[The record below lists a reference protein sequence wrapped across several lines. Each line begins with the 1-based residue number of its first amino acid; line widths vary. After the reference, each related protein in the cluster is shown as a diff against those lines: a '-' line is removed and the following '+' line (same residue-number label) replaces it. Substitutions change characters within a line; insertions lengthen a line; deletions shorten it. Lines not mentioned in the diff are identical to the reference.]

1 MRADVVDRRFY
12 RSRYDAQRTLDRFSG
27 QMRDEVDLD
36 ALSRELL
43 ATVAETVQPAQA
55 GLWLRRG
62 DHRDR

>member
-1 MRADVVDRRFY
+1 MVDRRFY

-36 ALSRELL
+36 ALSHELL
-43 ATVAETVQPAQA
+43 ATVAKTVQPAQA